1 MKTDIGISI
10 EKNIRKNINELDTLA
25 CNLIEQI
32 EYTDNETDLTLLDT
46 LNELQNAITEWQEDK
61 KYI

>member
-1 MKTDIGISI
+1 MKTNIDITI

-32 EYTDNETDLTLLDT
+32 EFTDDETDLTLLDE
-46 LNELQNAITEWQEDK
+46 LHELQEIITEWQEDK
-61 KYI
+61 NYI